1 MKKIRIASLLLLAP
15 LSLLA
20 ACATTPTLILEANW
34 FNNTNTKIIPDD
46 FEEILEYSISFEKSS
61 TALKGSFK
69 MDYPNGGTYT
79 TTFKSGA
86 TADGKKTYV
95 YTTELKTE
103 VEYTL
108 NGVSSG
114 TMSEVV
120 TTCVEFL
127 DVASELKP
135 LTSWREVHATAPRTT
150 PSNPFATLQACY
162 AKLDYKN
169 EFVYDHDKGTVTF
182 TQTDLTSDATKKEP
196 TVSTIK
202 IGGKGIYFDN
212 EQLIPLL
219 RAAELATSMS
229 MRSVDTTTGTLDRM
243 TIKDG
248 PTAVTLK
255 QSVKL
260 KSDEKAEEREFAAY
274 QINLAYN
281 KQNSGG
287 THKFTLAR
295 PGNHDSNTYRNVCLK
310 YEYPVIYSHGIL
322 TYTLTSADFY

>member
-1 MKKIRIASLLLLAP
+1 M
-15 LSLLA
+15 
-20 ACATTPTLILEANW
+20 ILEANW
-34 FNNTNTKIIPDD
+34 FSNTNTKIIPDD
-46 FEEILEYSISFEKSS
+46 FEETLVYAISFEKSA
-61 TALKGSFK
+61 TALKGSFT

-120 TTCVEFL
+120 TTYVEFL
-127 DVASELKP
+127 DIASELKP
-135 LTSWREVHATAPRTT
+135 LSSWREVHATAPRTT
-150 PSNPFATLQACY
+150 PANPYATLDACY
-162 AKLDYKN
+162 AKLNYKN
-169 EFVYDHDKGTVTF
+169 EFVYDHDKGTVIF
-182 TQTDLTSDATKKEP
+182 TKTNLAEGTTDEP
-196 TVSTIK
+196 EVSKIS

-219 RAAELATSMS
+219 RAAELASSMS
-229 MRSVDTTTGTLDRM
+229 MRSIDTTTGTLDRM
-243 TIKDG
+243 TIIDG
-248 PTAVTLK
+248 PNAVTLK
-255 QSVKL
+255 QSFKL
-260 KSDEKAEEREFAAY
+260 KSDEEAQERDFDAY
-274 QINLAYN
+274 QINIAYK

-287 THKFTLAR
+287 THKFTLAQ

-310 YEYPVIYSHGIL
+310 YEYPVIYSHGTL
-322 TYTLTSADFY
+322 TYTLTAANFYN